1 MNQPDERIL
10 SGGIIQFVNR
20 RCRRRFRESSFLV
33 QLRNAP
39 YDGNEEEED
48 EPKHTLSLSLS
59 LSQQRTLFFIANVVA
74 LYVYKNKR
82 LRGGCEFVTM
92 TAVEAGSN
100 QLGAIV
106 SHQYSSLLP
115 FPFPSRS

>member
-59 LSQQRTLFFIANVVA
+59 LFLNSARFFLSLMLWPCTFIKIKGYVV
-74 LYVYKNKR
+74 V
-82 LRGGCEFVTM
+82 
-92 TAVEAGSN
+92 
-100 QLGAIV
+100 V
-106 SHQYSSLLP
+106 SL
-115 FPFPSRS
+115 